1 MWLPD
6 VLLLPGGVR
15 VAGGGTATVGP
26 FGAGSAFNGTNQ
38 SIALGRD
45 ALSHGRGARI
55 AWLRVGSASGTRTIS
70 GGGNGGTSFR
80 LNGTGV
86 ELINAGVQVD
96 LSAASSV
103 SAGEFCALGMSAES
117 FNLRLYKNGALLAS
131 RSDRGTGSTV
141 NNLDSLGQS
150 GVSNQYFDG
159 ALFMHASFSA
169 RLSDEDQASLVQNPW
184 QLFEQRRIWV
194 PVSSSGGAHGAS
206 GSLASAGSA
215 ISGSASRSRVHAA
228 AGGLAA
234 SSAAVAGA
242 ASRLVVHAANG
253 VLASAAA
260 TVAGLAKRFRTH
272 ATTGGLAAGASA
284 VAGAANRDTS
294 GSNHTAS
301 GVLAVGSALVTGV
314 ARRVGVHSASGALQ
328 ADAAALSGAATRIA
342 GPEPVTLATP
352 PGTYFFWW
360 RAAAASEGQ

>member
-26 FGAGSAFNGTNQ
+26 YGRGSAFNGTNQ

-55 AWLRVGSASGTRTIS
+55 AWVRIGSASGSRNIS
-70 GGGNGGTSFR
+70 AGGNGGTGFR
-80 LNGTGV
+80 LTGTAV
-86 ELINAGVQVD
+86 EIVNTGNVVSLTA
-96 LSAASSV
+96 SAAV
-103 SAGEFCALGMSAES
+103 SAGEFCALGISAEP
-117 FNLRLYKNGALLAS
+117 FGLRIYKNGSLIAS
-131 RSDRGTGSTV
+131 RGDISAGGVV
-141 NNLDSLGQS
+141 NNADTLGQTGAGS
-150 GVSNQYFDG
+150 QFWDG
-159 ALFMHASFSA
+159 AIFMHASFSA
-169 RLSDEDQASLVQNPW
+169 RLSDEDQAGLVQNPW
-184 QLFEQRRIWV
+184 QLFEPLSIWV
-194 PVSSSGGAHGAS
+194 PVSSGGAHGAS

-215 ISGSASRSRVHAA
+215 VSGSASRSRAHAA
-228 AGGLAA
+228 SGVLAA

-242 ASRLVVHAANG
+242 ASRFVAHAASG

-260 TVAGLAKRFRTH
+260 AVAGLAKRFRAH
-272 ATTGGLAAGASA
+272 AATGVLAAGASA

-294 GSNHTAS
+294 GSSHTAS

-314 ARRVGVHSASGALQ
+314 ARRVGVHSASGAMQ
-328 ADAAALSGAATRIA
+328 ADAAALSGAAARIA